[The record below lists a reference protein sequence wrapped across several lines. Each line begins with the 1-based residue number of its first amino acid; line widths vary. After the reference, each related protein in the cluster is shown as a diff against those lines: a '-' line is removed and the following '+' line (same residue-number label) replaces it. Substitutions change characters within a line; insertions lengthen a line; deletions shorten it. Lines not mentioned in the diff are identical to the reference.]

1 MRLTKVIKLDDKRIV
16 TLNELR
22 VKDARQLMAQAKN
35 LEQLEI
41 RTLLTE
47 RFDEVFSLLGDCVQC
62 PKGETLDDLSFS
74 EVQRVKDGLLEVN
87 AAFLDLLG
95 LLGLSQAIRSP
106 DSTEPVSPL
115 LNEATPASPVTA
127 GDYS

>member
-1 MRLTKVIKLDDKRIV
+1 MRLQKVIRLDDKRSV

-22 VKDARQLMAQAKN
+22 VKDARHLMAQAKN

-41 RTLLTE
+41 RMLLSE
-47 RFDEVFSLLGDCVQC
+47 RFDEVASLLGDCVQC

-74 EVQRVKDGLLEVN
+74 EVQALKDAFLEVN

-95 LLGLSQAIRSP
+95 LASLFKTIPSP
-106 DSTEPVSPL
+106 DLTAPVSPL

-127 GDYS
+127 GDFS